1 MNRNENGPQVLESPR
16 DREDLAGGGGSAPTV
31 PDGEGAR
38 QTAEERLAEAI
49 DRATHGD
56 LAALWA
62 MARTAYFEGDYPLYA
77 SREWRALHP
86 DDPRRMAGALDAAE
100 KWRKYGDDEDL
111 FAWFRDVYRVRDPL
125 ASRRSRAELDEA
137 AKPKPVR
144 PLEPTPGWPPIRV
157 PGQPG
162 RYLTY
167 TERRLA
173 A

>member
-1 MNRNENGPQVLESPR
+1 MTRNESDPR
-16 DREDLAGGGGSAPTV
+16 HGQGAGDRGSLADGGGLAPTV

-38 QTAEERLAEAI
+38 TAKDRLTEAI

-62 MARTAYFEGDYPLYA
+62 MARTAYFEGGYPLYA

-125 ASRRSRAELDEA
+125 ASRRSRTELDQA